1 MTAAAPT
8 QDVDDAIRLAN
19 DTPYGL
25 GASIWTKD
33 LERAKELAGRIQAG
47 SVVVNGIVASD
58 PRTPMGGV
66 KRSGYGREL
75 GRYDVLEFTNIQ
87 TVRVNAADGS

>member
-1 MTAAAPT
+1 M
-8 QDVDDAIRLAN
+8 
-19 DTPYGL
+19 
-25 GASIWTKD
+25 
-33 LERAKELAGRIQAG
+33 
-47 SVVVNGIVASD
+47 VNGIVASD